1 MTYYLKYRPQT
12 IDELDLTSVRER
24 LKLII
29 TQKKFSHAYLFSGPR
44 GTGKTS
50 AARIMA
56 KAAGISPLDILEMDA
71 ASSRGIDDIRE
82 LRERVGLS
90 PAAGEKKCYI
100 IDEVHMLTAEAFNA
114 LLKTLEEPPPHV
126 IFFLCTTEPSKLPAT
141 VISRCVSV
149 QFNKASPQE
158 IERSLNRVITGEKL
172 KIKNELI
179 KSLAQEADG
188 SFREIHTILE
198 EAALAA
204 AASDAAASGKEIL
217 KDHLDLVK
225 SSSVSAAAG
234 RLADL
239 FIAGDGRGAI
249 DLIESLAGKG
259 ENLEKLSLITLEQL
273 RRMLIAAPFPR
284 LLQVAKIVEEKVRT
298 IRYAPLPQLTLEI
311 AALELSLK
319 DSENSENSDSRI
331 SSENQK
337 VRKSDSPNLRHSSI
351 SDSQSIPSIPKNS
364 SPKITLEVFLAK
376 WPEILNGVRQ
386 KNHGIVTLLS
396 HCRPTDCADGTVNI
410 AVKYKFHR
418 DQLAQDRFRRI
429 IEQVAAEV
437 TGSPLRLNFN
447 LSPQTV
453 EALKIFSKDD
463 NITAVGD
470 EELISTVEEL
480 FS

>member
-179 KSLAQEADG
+179 KSLALEADG

-311 AALELSLK
+311 AALK
-319 DSENSENSDSRI
+319 PAGIRRSDS
-331 SSENQK
+331 SFQ
-337 VRKSDSPNLRHSSI
+337 H
-351 SDSQSIPSIPKNS
+351 
-364 SPKITLEVFLAK
+364 
-376 WPEILNGVRQ
+376 
-386 KNHGIVTLLS
+386 
-396 HCRPTDCADGTVNI
+396 
-410 AVKYKFHR
+410 
-418 DQLAQDRFRRI
+418 
-429 IEQVAAEV
+429 
-437 TGSPLRLNFN
+437 
-447 LSPQTV
+447 
-453 EALKIFSKDD
+453 
-463 NITAVGD
+463 
-470 EELISTVEEL
+470 LISH
-480 FS
+480 F

>member
-1 MTYYLKYRPQT
+1 MTYYLKYRPKT
-12 IDELDLTSVRER
+12 IDELDLASVRER
-24 LKLII
+24 LKLIVD
-29 TQKKFSHAYLFSGPR
+29 QKKFSHAYLFSGPR

-82 LRERVGLS
+82 LRERIGLS

-126 IFFLCTTEPSKLPAT
+126 IFFLCTTEPAKLPAT
-141 VISRCVSV
+141 VTSRCAAV
-149 QFNKASPQE
+149 QFNKASSEE
-158 IERSLNRVITGEKL
+158 IERSLKRVISGEKL
-172 KIKNELI
+172 KIKDELI
-179 KSLAQEADG
+179 KSLSQEADG
-188 SFREIHTILE
+188 SFREIHTVLE
-198 EAALAA
+198 EAALI
-204 AASDAAASGKEIL
+204 ASGQEIRTE
-217 KDHLDLVK
+217 HLDLVK
-225 SSSVSAAAG
+225 SSSVSAAASQ
-234 RLADL
+234 LADL
-239 FIAGDGRGAI
+239 FIAGNGQGAV
-249 DLIESLAGKG
+249 DLVESLAGKG
-259 ENLEKLSLITLEQL
+259 ENLEKLALFTLDRLRQILIS
-273 RRMLIAAPFPR
+273 APSAR
-284 LLQVAKIVEEKVRT
+284 ILTVAKIVEEKVRT

-311 AALELSLK
+311 AALELTDKIGAPSK
-319 DSENSENSDSRI
+319 KEANP
-331 SSENQK
+331 SSTFNH
-337 VRKSDSPNLRHSSI
+337 PPPSSI
-351 SDSQSIPSIPKNS
+351 IHHPSS
-364 SPKITLEVFLAK
+364 ITLDAFLSK
-376 WPEILNGVRQ
+376 WPEILNGVRR

-418 DQLAQDRFRRI
+418 DQLAQDRFRGI
-429 IEQVAAEV
+429 IEQVACEV

-453 EALKIFSKDD
+453 EALKIFRKDD

-470 EELISTVEEL
+470 DEFVKAAEEI